1 MEDLEFN
8 FPKHVGFFVEKNY
21 FADLHKHFPEDLTP
35 KRLEQHLEDYV
46 EDFLGYLPK
55 AENKADYTLEKHFIA
70 CRQVIKSSILAP
82 SQVQDLLADQ
92 AIENLFIKGRYTLT
106 HKLIEEGSKELTQAL
121 LLNAFTLRVLTAV
134 QNGHYDVICLF
145 VRDKHYVDLLQHL
158 ETFAD
163 VKVLLFDPRGLED
176 ELMIDNSLCEYADGL
191 ITSLDFHN
199 KQTKAVAQTSTQE
212 EEVRPAVTPTIF
224 HNSED
229 NESSK
234 LGELLGKIKSA
245 PKIEVAQPKYAV
257 KEQKPNF
264 QESHQKVQNN
274 FFEEEDDFNEGEEYI
289 GEVANIVKGKGFGFI
304 KRSPN
309 NVFLYYANM
318 VDAEDFY
325 DLEVGTKVIYKIR
338 RAKGGRIQAY
348 DVYLLEE

>member
-21 FADLHKHFPEDLTP
+21 FADLHKRFPEELTP
-35 KRLEQHLEDYV
+35 KRLEQHLEDYI
-46 EDFLGYLPK
+46 EDFLGFSPK
-55 AENKADYTLEKHFIA
+55 AEEKAGYTLEKHLIA
-70 CRQVIKSSILAP
+70 CRQVVKSSILAP

-92 AIENLFIKGRYTLT
+92 GIENLFIKERYTLT
-106 HKLIEEGSKELTQAL
+106 HKLIEDESKELSQAL
-121 LLNAFTLRVLTAV
+121 LLNAFTLRVLTAI

-158 ETFAD
+158 EAFVD
-163 VKVLLFDPRGLED
+163 VKVLLFDPRGLE
-176 ELMIDNSLCEYADGL
+176 EGLMIDNRLCEYADGL

-199 KQTKAVAQTSTQE
+199 TAVKAEPQVTAKVE
-212 EEVRPAVTPTIF
+212 EPRPAVTPTIF
-224 HNSED
+224 HNSDD

-245 PKIEVAQPKYAV
+245 PKIEVVTKPKEAP
-257 KEQKPNF
+257 QKKAND
-264 QESHQKVQNN
+264 
-274 FFEEEDDFNEGEEYI
+274 FFEEEEDFNEGEEYI
-289 GEVANIVKGKGFGFI
+289 GEISNMVKTKGFAFI
-304 KRSPN
+304 KRSPD
-309 NVFLYYANM
+309 NVFLYYGNM
-318 VDAEDFY
+318 VDVEDFY
-325 DLEVGTKVIYKIR
+325 ALEVGTKVIYKIR

>member
-21 FADLHKHFPEDLTP
+21 FADLHKLFPEDLTP

-46 EDFLGYLPK
+46 EDFLGYSPK
-55 AENKADYTLEKHFIA
+55 AENKADYTIEKHLVA
-70 CRQVIKSSILAP
+70 CRQVMKSSILAP

-92 AIENLFIKGRYTLT
+92 AIENLFIKERYILT
-106 HKLIEEGSKELTQAL
+106 HKLIEDESKELAQAL
-121 LLNAFTLRVLTAV
+121 LLNAFTLRVLTAI

-158 ETFAD
+158 EAFVD
-163 VKVLLFDPRGLED
+163 VKVLLFDPRGLKE

-199 KQTKAVAQTSTQE
+199 KQTNVVAQPTKVE
-212 EEVRPAVTPTIF
+212 EARPSVSPTIF

-245 PKIEVAQPKYAV
+245 PKIEVSKPKYAV
-257 KEQKPNF
+257 TEQKAYTEEPKQN
-264 QESHQKVQNN
+264 SQNN

-289 GEVANIVKGKGFGFI
+289 GEIANIVKGKGFGFI

-318 VDAEDFY
+318 VDVEDFY
-325 DLEVGTKVIYKIR
+325 DLEIGTKVIYKIR